1 MALSLG
7 PGAGNAG
14 AQQTPAPGPAVDV
27 LPGMPPV
34 VDPSNLYSTTQGHM
48 RGIPVGKEPHG
59 LSVWPQPGRYSLGHA
74 GNMR

>member
-1 MALSLG
+1 VRSPISTGHRGLVGVALGVAMVSVGLN
-7 PGAGNAG
+7 P
-14 AQQTPAPGPAVDV
+14 QH
-27 LPGMPPV
+27 V
-34 VDPSNLYSTTQGHM
+34 VPSYDTTQGHM

>member
-1 MALSLG
+1 MVRVGLN
-7 PGAGNAG
+7 P
-14 AQQTPAPGPAVDV
+14 QH
-27 LPGMPPV
+27 V
-34 VDPSNLYSTTQGHM
+34 VPSYDTTQGHM